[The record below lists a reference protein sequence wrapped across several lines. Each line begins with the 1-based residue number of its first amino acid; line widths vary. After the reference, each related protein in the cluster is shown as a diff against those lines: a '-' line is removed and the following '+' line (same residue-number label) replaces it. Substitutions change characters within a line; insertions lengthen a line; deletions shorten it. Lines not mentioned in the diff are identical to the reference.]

1 MKCVD
6 LWKLYVGPVDGN
18 KHASLPT
25 WHIFMNAKLPRSTR
39 TLGQH
44 AASLAGRQLQNVQ
57 LIKVET
63 IRLCNDEASDLVSK

>member
-1 MKCVD
+1 
-6 LWKLYVGPVDGN
+6 
-18 KHASLPT
+18 
-25 WHIFMNAKLPRSTR
+25 MNAKLPRSTR